1 MQFDYAFLE
10 DVFNTVWDGTNFSNI
25 IFGLKI
31 LTVSFI
37 AFRFIY
43 TLTKQTLGQKQLQI
57 GSTSVPIPMTLWHIM
72 TYLVYAIGVSTF
84 DLILN
89 GLDGILGYVISIY
102 TDLDVMTVNIA
113 LMEDQPEIVADESWF
128 QVLQRMGYQVLAY
141 LANPTLIIVKILK
154 VLAWVMDLLV
164 YAIFLGQRFF
174 VLLILKITGPLAL
187 CASLIPGLGHTFGRW
202 LSLYTR
208 WFFLIIPYSLANV
221 LVAAFVEAYD
231 SIMVG
236 FGAGYNG
243 GYIDST
249 AAILEVPLILLIVI
263 LKPVLYSTG
272 KSLYNYL
279 FDFQLSE
286 EKNN

>member
-1 MQFDYAFLE
+1 MEFNYAFLE
-10 DVFNTVWDGTNFSNI
+10 EVFNSVWEGTNFADI

-43 TLTKQTLGQKQLQI
+43 TLTKQTLAQKDIQI
-57 GSTSVPIPMTLWHIM
+57 GSTNVAVPMTLWHILTYM
-72 TYLVYAIGVSTF
+72 TYAIAVSTF

-89 GLDGILGYVISIY
+89 GLDGLLGYVVSIY
-102 TDLDVMTVNIA
+102 TDLDVMTISIA
-113 LMEDQPEIVADESWF
+113 LMEQQPEIIPDESWY

-141 LANPTLIIVKILK
+141 LENPTLIIVKVLK
-154 VLAWVMDLLV
+154 VLSWAIDLLV
-164 YAIFLGQRFF
+164 YSIFLGQRFF
-174 VLLILKITGPLAL
+174 VLLILKVTGPLAL
-187 CASLIPGLGHTFGRW
+187 CASLVPGLGHTFGRW

-221 LVAAFVEAYD
+221 LIAAFVEAYE

-236 FGAGYNG
+236 FGSGYSG
-243 GYIDST
+243 GHID
-249 AAILEVPLILLIVI
+249 AAASALEVPLILLIVI
-263 LKPVLYSTG
+263 LKPVLYATG